1 QASCAASASCAIAP
15 VSRRFR
21 RARLTYLASRS
32 ERLLYNTP
40 ARLVH
45 RLPSYDY
52 STLKHLAWIHDAVRV
67 ESPLEL
73 AHQLQLQRRLVAPDF
88 IAFQLTEPMLGADR
102 AAETRHAV
110 VHQAIDR
117 RRILGKNIRGNPF
130 GSRYVVVK

>member
-1 QASCAASASCAIAP
+1 MTAPRKRCGVLRVRAGARERLRASSATSASCAIAP
-15 VSRRFR
+15 GSRRFR

-52 STLKHLAWIHDAVRV
+52 STLKHLAGIHDAVRV

-73 AHQLQLQRRLVAPDF
+73 AHQLQLER
-88 IAFQLTEPMLGADR
+88 
-102 AAETRHAV
+102 
-110 VHQAIDR
+110 
-117 RRILGKNIRGNPF
+117 
-130 GSRYVVVK
+130 